1 MRSSTRPS
9 SSSKGRAPLS
19 AEAPDESPL
28 LPEHFR
34 RADESED
41 SSFYVQPRL
50 VNHID
55 DGAIA
60 ALGEFYRRT
69 LPAGGHILDLMSSWV
84 SHLPADVQ
92 YGGVTGLGLNQVELD
107 ENPVLTRRTIHDLNQ
122 NPTLPYATNEFDG
135 AVVNVSVQY
144 LTKPKE
150 VFADVGRVLKPGAP
164 FAITFSN
171 RMFPTKAVR
180 IWQLLGDEQRAN
192 LVALYFELS
201 KAFEKARAFDLS
213 PAPGRSDPVYAV
225 VAGALD
231 ATAEPDETGIT

>member
-1 MRSSTRPS
+1 M
-9 SSSKGRAPLS
+9 
-19 AEAPDESPL
+19 
-28 LPEHFR
+28 
-34 RADESED
+34 
-41 SSFYVQPRL
+41 
-50 VNHID
+50 
-55 DGAIA
+55 
-60 ALGEFYRRT
+60 
-69 LPAGGHILDLMSSWV
+69 
-84 SHLPADVQ
+84 
-92 YGGVTGLGLNQVELD
+92 
-107 ENPVLTRRTIHDLNQ
+107 
-122 NPTLPYATNEFDG
+122 
-135 AVVNVSVQY
+135 
-144 LTKPKE
+144 
-150 VFADVGRVLKPGAP
+150 LKPGAP

>member
-1 MRSSTRPS
+1 M
-9 SSSKGRAPLS
+9 
-19 AEAPDESPL
+19 DES
-28 LPEHFR
+28 
-34 RADESED
+34 DD
-41 SSFYVQPRL
+41 SSFYIEPRL

-69 LPAGGHILDLMSSWV
+69 LPAGGHVLDLMSSWV
-84 SHLPADVQ
+84 SHLPADVS
-92 YGGVTGLGLNQVELD
+92 YAGVTGLGMSQVEL
-107 ENPVLTRRTIHDLNQ
+107 ERNPVLTRRTIHDLNQ
-122 NPTLPYATNEFDG
+122 DPTLPYATDEFDG
-135 AVVNVSVQY
+135 AVVSVSVQY
-144 LTKPKE
+144 LTRPVE
-150 VFADVGRVLKPGAP
+150 VFAEVGRVLKPGAP

-201 KAFEKARAFDLS
+201 KAFQMARAFDLS

-231 ATAEPDETGIT
+231 PTAEPDESGIT